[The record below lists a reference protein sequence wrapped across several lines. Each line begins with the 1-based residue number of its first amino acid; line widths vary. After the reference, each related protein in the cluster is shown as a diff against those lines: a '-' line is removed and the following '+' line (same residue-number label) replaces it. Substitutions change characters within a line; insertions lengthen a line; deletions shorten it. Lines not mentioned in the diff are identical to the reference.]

1 MPQSFLDLFEPES
14 AEKVSRR
21 RDAAIVEQLDEQL
34 SPSSAYS
41 TARRLSAQHSRIKN
55 SRQGPVTTDQ
65 QAIDVIQEKLDLIVS
80 LLLAGMKR

>member
-1 MPQSFLDLFEPES
+1 MPQPFLDLFEPES
-14 AEKVSRR
+14 AKRGARR

-55 SRQGPVTTDQ
+55 SRQRTATADQ
-65 QAIDVIQEKLDLIVS
+65 QTLNVIQEKLDLIAS
-80 LLLAGMKR
+80 LLIAGMKR